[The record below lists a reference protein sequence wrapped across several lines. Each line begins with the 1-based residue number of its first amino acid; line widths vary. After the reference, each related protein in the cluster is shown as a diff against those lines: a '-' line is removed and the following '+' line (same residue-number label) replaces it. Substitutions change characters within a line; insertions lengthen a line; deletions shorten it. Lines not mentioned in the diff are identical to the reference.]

1 MHVRDDDI
9 FGILARFESDEPLSD
24 DMRDISIFSMGCMSI
39 LIAYL
44 DSSLKI
50 KSMSMILWTC
60 GGFSIFSSAYF

>member
-1 MHVRDDDI
+1 MSEMMIYLGSLRDS
-9 FGILARFESDEPLSD
+9 ESDEPLLD
-24 DMRDISIFSMGCMSI
+24 DMRDISIFSTGCMSI

-50 KSMSMILWTC
+50 EFDEYDLEDT